1 MKNIETNPEC
11 LIKHSEWAT
20 NLSTNE
26 LNERHWS
33 NDVLTWSQTEQKR
46 NMSNIADLR
55 REYSQAALDIDS
67 ALSDPLKQFQQWFKE
82 AQEAE
87 VLEPNAMVL
96 STVDASHRPFQRT
109 VLMKALDDK
118 GIVFYTNYKSRKAD
132 QIEENNQVSVLFP
145 WYALERQVL
154 VTGKAEKISTK
165 ESMAYFASRPFGSR
179 LGAWVSQQ
187 SQVISSRS
195 ILEMKLAEMKQK
207 FKDGKVPLPDF
218 WGGYRILP
226 ESFEFWQGRKNRL
239 HDRLLYTSDEEANWK
254 IERMAP

>member
-1 MKNIETNPEC
+1 M
-11 LIKHSEWAT
+11 
-20 NLSTNE
+20 NE
-26 LNERHWS
+26 
-33 NDVLTWSQTEQKR
+33 
-46 NMSNIADLR
+46 IADLR
-55 REYSQAALDIDS
+55 REYSQAALDLDS
-67 ALSDPLKQFQQWFKE
+67 VKTEPIAQFEQWFKE
-82 AQEAE
+82 AQGAE

-96 STVDASHRPFQRT
+96 STVDSQGMPFQRT
-109 VLMKALDDK
+109 VLMKALDAK
-118 GIVFYTNYKSRKAD
+118 GIVFYTNSKSRKAQ
-132 QIEENNQVSVLFP
+132 QIAENNQVSVLFP
-145 WYALERQVL
+145 WYPLERQVL
-154 VTGKAEKISTK
+154 ITGKAEKVSAK

-218 WGGYRILP
+218 WGGYRIVP

-239 HDRLLYTSDEEANWK
+239 HDRLIYTTGPEGDWK